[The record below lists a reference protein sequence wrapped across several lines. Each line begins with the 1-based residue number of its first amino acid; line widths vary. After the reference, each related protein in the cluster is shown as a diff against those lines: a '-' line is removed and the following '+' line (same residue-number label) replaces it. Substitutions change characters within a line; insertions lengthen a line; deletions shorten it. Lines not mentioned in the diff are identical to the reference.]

1 MQQKSGDSQLSKVS
15 RLLGGLHKNWVDC
28 LRYRY
33 YQTTFVSSLGEI
45 RQGAPVGD
53 FLIFVNSSSYS
64 SFIFSCSFP
73 CPEELLCFMYPRD
86 SEMNRGAEGSP
97 GKKKPVLARHQPTVT
112 NGLGCLS
119 RWPSHFTKEWLNGFS
134 ANWESISLWKKVTLH
149 WFICLGHGNKIY
161 CWIRVHYILP

>member
-1 MQQKSGDSQLSKVS
+1 MDYTRIELTASDTDITKPPS
-15 RLLGGLHKNWVDC
+15 RCPLANCSWNCLLKG
-28 LRYRY
+28 
-33 YQTTFVSSLGEI
+33 VSSLGEI

-97 GKKKPVLARHQPTVT
+97 GKKKPVVARHQPIVT

-134 ANWESISLWKKVTLH
+134 ASWESISLWKKVTLPWESNPGRSGNH
-149 WFICLGHGNKIY
+149 SSELLG
-161 CWIRVHYILP
+161 